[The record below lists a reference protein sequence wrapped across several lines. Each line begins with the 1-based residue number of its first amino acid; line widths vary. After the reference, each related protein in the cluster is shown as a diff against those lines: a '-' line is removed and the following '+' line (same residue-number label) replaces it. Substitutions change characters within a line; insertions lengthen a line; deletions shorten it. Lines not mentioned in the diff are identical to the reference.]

1 MEQMRY
7 YPVTIYM
14 NEEFV
19 EEYFE
24 PFLQLAKADI
34 NLGVNKIDEKK
45 ENIIS
50 SMSPY
55 IRALIKKYVD
65 FKKKKILEKKE
76 E

>member
-34 NLGVNKIDEKK
+34 SLGVNKSNGEK

-55 IRALIKKYVD
+55 MRALIKKYVD
-65 FKKKKILEKKE
+65 FKKKKIAEKSK
-76 E
+76 